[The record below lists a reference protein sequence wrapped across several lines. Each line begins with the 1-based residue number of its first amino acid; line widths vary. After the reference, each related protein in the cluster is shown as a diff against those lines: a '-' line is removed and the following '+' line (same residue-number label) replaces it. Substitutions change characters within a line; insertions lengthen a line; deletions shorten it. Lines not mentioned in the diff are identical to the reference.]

1 MVFVSAAGVA
11 VTVSTTVVAAD
22 PASTLTTE
30 YVSRRANGS
39 IQGDPWRK
47 KGRDEAKQKSDDT
60 AKSAGVEVLRRMV
73 TEGES
78 ARNTRGGLRM
88 RMRERG
94 GELELVIRMRTKERA
109 REEGFSST

>member
-1 MVFVSAAGVA
+1 MVTDSRVIRSVSVIVFVSAAGVA
-11 VTVSTTVVAAD
+11 VMVSMTVVSAD

-39 IQGDPWRK
+39 IQGDPRRK
-47 KGRDEAKQKSDDT
+47 KGRDEPKQKNDNN
-60 AKSAGVEVLRRMV
+60 AKSAGGEALRRIV

-78 ARNTRGGLRM
+78 ARNTRGGLKM

-94 GELELVIRMRTKERA
+94 
-109 REEGFSST
+109 EESQRW